1 MHRLLLTLTF
11 IVMKMTMT
19 INRGY
24 NTAKIANQMFPV
36 TQCHKFQS
44 EFVLS
49 VVKSLN
55 HSHLM
60 QKLTNIEQNA
70 TQHFPCLYQTANP
83 LSCQKFTVWL
93 MWFESYHDL
102 KVYIIFCKLTWLAT
116 LHALNMVIA
125 VTQLETRNLARDPT
139 LTTLALSFPSSLS
152 KQKLTPTSASLIKEI
167 FLKECFP

>member
-60 QKLTNIEQNA
+60 QKLTNNEQNA

-116 LHALNMVIA
+116 LHAWNMVIA

-139 LTTLALSFPSSLS
+139 LTALALSFPSSLS